1 LLSGLFQRTS
11 RSESGGG
18 GGGFAQRTNAVA
30 PGARDRAG
38 GQRRLRPDGG
48 FDQLRRGIA
57 MTVRDRRDF
66 WHPVLVRFDPA
77 DDSPLVDYSKQSR
90 EVYESPLE
98 SRGRGSKMFARIVTG

>member
-1 LLSGLFQRTS
+1 
-11 RSESGGG
+11 
-18 GGGFAQRTNAVA
+18 
-30 PGARDRAG
+30 
-38 GQRRLRPDGG
+38 
-48 FDQLRRGIA
+48 